1 MILIIQEH
9 KYMKKQYLLPE
20 TTVFHITF
28 REGVMS
34 TVSNTGKST
43 TNLIIID
50 STTED
55 DWEF

>member
-1 MILIIQEH
+1 
-9 KYMKKQYLLPE
+9 MKKQYLLPE